1 MFRKLRNHFL
11 ILNLSIITVLML
23 IAFVTIYIVT
33 ANDVHQ
39 SITRE
44 LYRIADFSK
53 HDKPISPQ
61 NTSLLIP
68 SVSVPNES
76 QQNKYGDNDEN
87 HEENQEIFG
96 ERMSAFLIR
105 TDQDL
110 TLINWVTFFKTDDDF
125 LEKALQTAIS
135 QDDERGA
142 FSLDDSEWA
151 FIKQADSF
159 GYTFAFVDM
168 TTQKEVLDRLILT
181 FIVVSIVMMAVI
193 FFISRFLTEKAIQ
206 PIQEAFEKQKQ
217 FISDASHELKTPL
230 AVIGTNVDVLLASED
245 NHENKW
251 LKYIQTEVVRMGQLT
266 NDLLYL
272 TQLENA
278 EDHQLLKSE
287 FDLSQIVEQILL
299 GIEVVAFEK
308 HIELTYDVLPEARV
322 YGNPEQL
329 SQVIIIL
336 LDNALKYTPEKGQ
349 IQLHLSQTQHHYALS
364 IRNTGPGIQ
373 PDEIDKIFDRF
384 YRVDKVRS
392 RDHGS
397 YGLGL
402 SIAKSII
409 EKHGG
414 KISCTSQ
421 VNEWTT
427 FTFKLKSLNKQ

>member
-23 IAFVTIYIVT
+23 IAFITIYIVT
-33 ANDVHQ
+33 ANDIHQ
-39 SITRE
+39 SVTRE
-44 LYRIADFSK
+44 LYRIADFNK
-53 HDKPISPQ
+53 HDKPLSPE
-61 NTSLLIP
+61 NNSLLIP
-68 SVSVPNES
+68 SVTDPFES
-76 QQNKYGDNDEN
+76 QQNKYSYTEQKND
-87 HEENQEIFG
+87 ENQEIFG

-105 TDQDL
+105 TDQEL
-110 TLINWVTFFKTDDDF
+110 NLNNWVTFFKTDDEF
-125 LEKALQTAIS
+125 LENALRIAIA
-135 QDDERGA
+135 QDNDRGT

-151 FIKQADSF
+151 FIKQANAF

-168 TTQKEVLDRLILT
+168 TTQREVLDRLILT
-181 FIVVSIVMMAVI
+181 FIVVSFVMMAVI

-206 PIQEAFEKQKQ
+206 PIKEAFEKQKQ

-230 AVIGTNVDVLLASED
+230 AVIGTNVDVLLASDE

-251 LKYIQTEVVRMGQLT
+251 LKYIQTEVIRMGQLT

-287 FDLSQIVEQILL
+287 FDMSQIVEQILL

-308 HIELTYDVLPEARV
+308 HIELTYDVIPEAPV
-322 YGNPEQL
+322 FGNPEQI

-349 IQLHLSQTQHHYALS
+349 IQLQLIQTQHHYSLS

-414 KISCTSQ
+414 KITCTSQ
-421 VNEWTT
+421 TNEWTT
-427 FTFKLKSLNKQ
+427 FTFKLKSLNRQ